1 MKILVTGLL
10 EENSGKTIFAS
21 SLINALISQGYDT
34 LGFKPMGATELWS
47 HPEALIESKKN
58 KIVVTSDSIMLY
70 KFSREKEPI
79 NIINPF
85 GGLLLP
91 VLPEKLRNFNSFNNA
106 LYMPNM
112 RLGISRLTLCP
123 GNSLYNTHL
132 INVNAMER
140 TSKSVEYELLDL
152 VSVIDNIVK
161 VDDEYILNLITG
173 GALGEVDKCLK
184 YLENRHEI
192 IVIESNSN
200 IASPTVL
207 SVNSDIVIVVT
218 PGEAMV
224 VDGNRY
230 RKAIELLNLNG
241 KPWAIKTQEVL
252 QLTNYLFSIELPILE
267 DQFSGY
273 NNEMLNYILEH
284 IKDIKSNR

>member
-1 MKILVTGLL
+1 MKVLVIGLL

-21 SLINALISQGYDT
+21 SIINALISQGYDSV
-34 LGFKPMGATELWS
+34 GFKPLGATELWS

-58 KIVVTSDSIMLY
+58 KMVVTSDSIMLH

-85 GGLLLP
+85 GGLLIP
-91 VLPEKLRNFNSFNNA
+91 VLPEKLRNLNSFSNA

-123 GNSLYNTHL
+123 SNSLYNTHL
-132 INVNAMER
+132 INVNAIER
-140 TSKSVEYELLDL
+140 SSKSVEYELLDL
-152 VSVIDNIVK
+152 VSVIENIVK
-161 VDDEYILNLITG
+161 VDDEYILNLISG
-173 GALGEVDKCLK
+173 GALRDIDKCLN

-192 IVIESNSN
+192 VVIESNSN
-200 IASPTVL
+200 IASPTPL
-207 SVNSDIVIVVT
+207 STNADVVVIVT

-230 RKAIELLNLNG
+230 KKAIELLNLNG
-241 KPWAIKTQEVL
+241 KPWVIKTQEVF

-273 NNEMLNYILEH
+273 NNDTLNYIIEY
-284 IKDIKSNR
+284 IKNIIKQ

>member
-47 HPEALIESKKN
+47 HPEALVESKKN